1 MVDREVSAVREP
13 RSVEGYMGRTWIEK
27 IHWERHNAP
36 QWIRLIL
43 ETLRDLSLGHAP
55 QLEERELDSIVRV
68 ILDHNIDAESFL
80 KIQVHEYE
88 KIFGITCM
96 CLQVDLFAITH
107 QPLPAQPPSI
117 AIDPRHRTAVQG
129 STPIKMSL
137 RAKKMMAL
145 THLPC

>member
-1 MVDREVSAVREP
+1 MPAVREP

-27 IHWERHNAP
+27 IHEERHNAP

-55 QLEERELDSIVRV
+55 QLEERELDGIVGV
-68 ILDHNIDAESFL
+68 IVDRKIDAESFL
-80 KIQVHEYE
+80 KIHQHQYE

-96 CLQVDLFAITH
+96 CLQTDLFAITH
-107 QPLPAQPPSI
+107 QPLPDQPPSI
-117 AIDPRHRTAVQG
+117 AMDPRHRTAVQG
-129 STPIKMSL
+129 STPMKKSL
-137 RAKKMMAL
+137 RAKRMLAL